1 MKPMN
6 KCAKFLDFFDYLV
19 SHCNEPVELPEEVQ
33 EFYDM
38 LRNQQESMADKP
50 LFTETGLQILE
61 YLQSCDAKNLKAK
74 DIAEGME
81 SSSRKV
87 GGAMRKLVSDGF
99 VDKFGSNPVV
109 YTLTEKGRNFDI
121 QLYKKE
127 NEK

>member
-1 MKPMN
+1 
-6 KCAKFLDFFDYLV
+6 
-19 SHCNEPVELPEEVQ
+19 
-33 EFYDM
+33 M